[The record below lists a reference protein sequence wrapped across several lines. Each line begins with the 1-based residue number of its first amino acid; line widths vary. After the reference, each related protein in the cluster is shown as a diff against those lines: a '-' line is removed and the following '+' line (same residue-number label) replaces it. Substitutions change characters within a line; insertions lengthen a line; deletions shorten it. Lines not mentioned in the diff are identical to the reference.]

1 MAGTSRERASRLHEV
16 AKALLPI
23 AAEDSATVLSK
34 PKNIYIVLE
43 RADRPC
49 NLEHP
54 DIDSFLWIKG
64 NKKISFAKLLE
75 VHRARCPDALDVEL
89 TVGGNTMDDQATVG
103 DVPDIKDQLVVVSA
117 VKRESPAPTS
127 SFSNAASSQSS
138 VRQPLQPVNRQLS
151 TPLKRSADELP
162 VKREFKSPGVL
173 SPAQPMLGAAA
184 TPQAATTLVSNS
196 TPGVNLAAASPKQE
210 QKDDDEPN
218 MPEAQY
224 EPRYQE
230 NPFTKKQED
239 LEDAEPAMRGVPL
252 SELIKDGTPER
263 LEAGVE
269 AGLRILSKVEA
280 PLKELGDN
288 QDAQN
293 WLAHIAKVREGAK
306 RARTVVGVVGNT
318 GAGKSSVINAML
330 DEERLVPTNCMRA
343 CTAVVTELSLNY
355 SNNPATKYRAEIEF
369 IQPED
374 WQKELK
380 ILFQEIFDE
389 GGGFSKEIS
398 NPDSDAAIAYAKV
411 RAVYNTYTRE
421 MLANTSIESLM
432 GNKKVSN
439 LLGTSK
445 KIAAR
450 EPGSFYKQLQQWVD
464 SKEKGSEKLDKN
476 GNQIARKVRDF
487 EAWPLIKVVKIFC
500 KSPALSTGAC
510 IVDLPGVH
518 DSNAA
523 RAAVAESYM
532 KCCTGLW
539 IVAPITRAVDDK
551 AAKHLLG
558 ESFKRQLK
566 YDGTYSAVTF
576 ICSKTDDISRM
587 EAADSL
593 GLNDQLAELDE
604 KANELEKKRRELK
617 KSKETAK
624 GKQKDLDASIE
635 QIEDDID
642 VWEKL
647 SEDLDSGKTVYAP
660 TKSTKKRKASRSSQQ
675 ASKRR
680 RRTLDSDDEEDADYD
695 DSASEPEAEQ
705 ELEAGTPEAP
715 AEPLTEADVD
725 AKLEE
730 LHQLKKEARR
740 EKRSLGDS
748 LEEIQNLV
756 DSVNVDLADIN
767 AKQDAICIAGRNDYS
782 RGAIQQDFAAGVR
795 ELDMETAEEEDPD
808 NFDPETDIRDYEKVA
823 ESLPVYCVSS
833 RAYQKLS
840 GRLRRDNDV
849 PGFTDIK
856 ETEIPALQSHCKKL
870 TEAGRQATCSRFLNN
885 LKQLLTSL
893 QLWAGDD
900 GTGTKLSAAQRDSEK
915 AWLARKLKDLE
926 KALDNTVKET
936 LDDGMETLKEQL
948 FDKFGPAVQSATDEA
963 LPKARSW
970 GNRKDEGGLLWA
982 TYKATTRR
990 KGVFQGASGARDFN
1004 GELTEPMYKM
1014 LASAWERCFQRRLPT
1029 ILRSLRKSAST
1040 VLRQF
1045 HAEAERR
1052 AKERGLG
1059 LPRITMLAG
1068 QLEAYTAIF
1077 QDLCEAAVTLLN
1089 DGQKDI
1095 NREFTPIIMAAM
1107 DPAYTMCSDERG
1119 KGSFARMKGHMTTHV
1134 QGCQDVMFKTASE
1147 EVRAKLLQLC
1157 KTIRENLLE
1166 KTDQVFVSMS
1176 RDYMGVNTAEVK
1188 LTREER
1194 LSRRSVDE
1202 AVLSAD
1208 IDFRD
1213 VLERDIEELKA
1224 IAALEDTGDVAHD
1237 AGGDEDAMDI
1247 DNDSGDDNAF
1257 DDERDIAG
1265 SAADASA
1272 DTPRTSNPA
1281 ADVAADVDEN
1291 HEVHAEQE
1299 VSMDGAMAA
1308 PTPSADTTEE

>member
-1 MAGTSRERASRLHEV
+1 
-16 AKALLPI
+16 
-23 AAEDSATVLSK
+23 
-34 PKNIYIVLE
+34 
-43 RADRPC
+43 
-49 NLEHP
+49 
-54 DIDSFLWIKG
+54 
-64 NKKISFAKLLE
+64 
-75 VHRARCPDALDVEL
+75 
-89 TVGGNTMDDQATVG
+89 
-103 DVPDIKDQLVVVSA
+103 
-117 VKRESPAPTS
+117 
-127 SFSNAASSQSS
+127 
-138 VRQPLQPVNRQLS
+138 
-151 TPLKRSADELP
+151 
-162 VKREFKSPGVL
+162 
-173 SPAQPMLGAAA
+173 
-184 TPQAATTLVSNS
+184 
-196 TPGVNLAAASPKQE
+196 
-210 QKDDDEPN
+210 
-218 MPEAQY
+218 
-224 EPRYQE
+224 
-230 NPFTKKQED
+230 
-239 LEDAEPAMRGVPL
+239 
-252 SELIKDGTPER
+252 

-280 PLKELGDN
+280 PLKELHDN

-293 WLAHIAKVREGAK
+293 WLAQIAKVREGAK

-343 CTAVVTELSLNY
+343 CTAVVTELSFNY
-355 SNNPATKYRAEIEF
+355 SNNPAAKYRAEIEF

-374 WQKELK
+374 WQKELE

-432 GNKKVSN
+432 GNKRVSN

-587 EAADSL
+587 EAGDSL

-604 KANELEKKRRELK
+604 KANELEKKRGELK
-617 KSKETAK
+617 KKKDAAK

-647 SEDLDSGKTVYAP
+647 SDDLESGKTVYAP
-660 TKSTKKRKASRSSQQ
+660 SQSAKKRKASRSSQPV
-675 ASKRR
+675 SKRR
-680 RRTLDSDDEEDADYD
+680 RRAMDSDDEDEDMDYE
-695 DSASEPEAEQ
+695 DSASERELEQ
-705 ELEAGTPEAP
+705 ERGGGTPEPPGEA
-715 AEPLTEADVD
+715 LTVANVE

-730 LHQLKKEARR
+730 LRQLKKEARR

-756 DSVNVDLADIN
+756 DSVNVDLADVN
-767 AKQDAICIAGRNDYS
+767 AKKDAICIAGRNDYS

-808 NFDPETDIRDYEKVA
+808 NFDPEIDIRDYEKVA

-840 GRLRRDNDV
+840 GRLKRDNDV

-856 ETEIPALQSHCKKL
+856 ETEIPALQAHCKKL
-870 TEAGRQATCSRFLNN
+870 TEAGRQATCSRFLNSV
-885 LKQLLTSL
+885 KQLLTSL
-893 QLWAGDD
+893 QIWAGDD

-915 AWLARKLKDLE
+915 AWLARKLKELE
-926 KALDNTVKET
+926 KALEKTVKVT
-936 LDDGMETLKEQL
+936 LDDAIETLNEQL
-948 FDKFGPAVQSATDEA
+948 FDKFGPAIQAATDEA

-970 GNRKDEGGLLWA
+970 GNRN
-982 TYKATTRR
+982 
-990 KGVFQGASGARDFN
+990 GARDFN
-1004 GELTEPMYKM
+1004 GELTEPIYKM

-1040 VLRQF
+1040 VLHQF

-1052 AKERGLG
+1052 ATERGLG
-1059 LPRITMLAG
+1059 LPRIRMLAG

-1077 QDLCEAAVTLLN
+1077 QDLCETAVTLLN
-1089 DGQKDI
+1089 NGQKDI
-1095 NREFTPIIMAAM
+1095 NREFTPIITAAM
-1107 DPAYTMCSDERG
+1107 EPAYTVCSEERG
-1119 KGSFARMKGHMTTHV
+1119 AGSFARMKNHMTSHV
-1134 QGCQDVMFKTASE
+1134 QGCQDDMFRTASE
-1147 EVRAKLLQLC
+1147 EVRASLERLC
-1157 KTIRENLLE
+1157 KTIRKDLLE
-1166 KTDQVFVSMS
+1166 KSDQVFVSMS
-1176 RDYMGVNTAEVK
+1176 RDYM
-1188 LTREER
+1188 
-1194 LSRRSVDE
+1194 
-1202 AVLSAD
+1202 
-1208 IDFRD
+1208 
-1213 VLERDIEELKA
+1213 
-1224 IAALEDTGDVAHD
+1224 
-1237 AGGDEDAMDI
+1237 
-1247 DNDSGDDNAF
+1247 
-1257 DDERDIAG
+1257 
-1265 SAADASA
+1265 
-1272 DTPRTSNPA
+1272 
-1281 ADVAADVDEN
+1281 
-1291 HEVHAEQE
+1291 
-1299 VSMDGAMAA
+1299 
-1308 PTPSADTTEE
+1308 